1 MLAATNAKQTSWNES
16 ERKAREEHRSQMKAS
31 EERHVLQLQ
40 ERDAHIN
47 KEWLSRMEKMELYNK
62 VSFLEAENKRQATQS
77 ERDAVS
83 RKETKENLELFQKRE
98 TQEGVQNAMQKVVAE
113 FNDKL
118 VEKDRV
124 SQQHMKNKKKK
135 QEEKQAAAA
144 LIAKAEETARKA
156 SETEQRKKSK
166 RRRERSNSRSS
177 DSSDSGGGRRK
188 RSSPRNRRR
197 THSPDRR
204 RDRSSMGKK
213 QRRRSRSR
221 SRSRANTENIDKA
234 PPPPKSNNPP
244 TPLKVPVPAKVTLAD
259 IQNWTGLEVN
269 NWLIKKGLIE
279 LGQLCSNSGL
289 LRNGLF
295 LVQSA
300 KALSGIRQKII
311 VAGGIEDE
319 EADMIVHVFETALT
333 DLISQK

>member
-1 MLAATNAKQTSWNES
+1 
-16 ERKAREEHRSQMKAS
+16 
-31 EERHVLQLQ
+31 
-40 ERDAHIN
+40 
-47 KEWLSRMEKMELYNK
+47 MEKLELSNK
-62 VSFLEAENKRQATQS
+62 LTYLEAETKRQAAQS

-83 RKETKENLELFQKRE
+83 RQETKAHWELFQKRE

-124 SQQHMKNKKKK
+124 NQQHMKNKKKK

-144 LIAKAEETARKA
+144 ARIANAEETARKA
-156 SETEQRKKSK
+156 SETEKRKKSK
-166 RRRERSNSRSS
+166 RRRERSYSRSS
-177 DSSDSGGGRRK
+177 ESSGSDGGRRK
-188 RSSPRNRRR
+188 RSFHRNRRR

-204 RDRSSMGKK
+204 RDRSSMGNK
-213 QRRRSRSR
+213 QRRRSS
-221 SRSRANTENIDKA
+221 SRSRADTENIDKA

-244 TPLKVPVPAKVTLAD
+244 TPLVPAKVTLAD
-259 IQNWTGLEVN
+259 IQNWTGVEVN
-269 NWLIKKGLIE
+269 NWLIEKGLNE

-311 VAGGIEDE
+311 ANGIEDE
-319 EADMIVHVFETALT
+319 EADLIVQVFETALT